1 MNNDI
6 KEQSLSVFLK
16 GKLREIMNQH
26 ADHMATGACKDFS
39 EYQKMAGVIEGL
51 ALAEREVLDWTDKHY
66 KKRPRPLKSCKQYDS
81 KSRENTYRKTTNRFR
96 N

>member
-39 EYQKMAGVIEGL
+39 EYQKIAGVIEGL

-66 KKRPRPLKSCKQYDS
+66 K
-81 KSRENTYRKTTNRFR
+81 
-96 N
+96 